1 MKCSELKIINE
12 YGEGTKME
20 RRVFEAQYKKCGQV
34 YIKITLNCISCYGM
48 VRENNSSLEYLG
60 EVLFDFANIHSIE
73 LVNYKRKQAICV
85 EGVSTRNIRCSV
97 FLPNLT
103 NIDEIREIVDKCKYE
118 KEQIDKG
125 EEQRKLQEEKERIQK
140 REKQQI
146 EAQRIRKL
154 QVEYYENQ
162 VRKFMD
168 KYPTYIFN
176 EEASSITF
184 AYIDEN
190 RNFNIKSVDKIKME
204 CVFSTLG
211 YQHIHYYEKAGAI
224 HYVTDINIDYKGASS
239 FGGSFVPGKVSL
251 APAIVGGLLAG
262 GMGMAVGA
270 MIGYK
275 PERYVPPQISPA
287 SLKANSQAQRIDDRS
302 VILNYFSEKNKQY
315 MDVEFPADIYNFLQ
329 THYAEKKYDIVIAM
343 EKRKYIPD
351 TNTML
356 IEEPE
361 KKEEMSL
368 EEFEKAVKK
377 LKIMKD
383 NDLISEEEYAKKK
396 MELLQHI

>member
-60 EVLFDFANIHSIE
+60 EVLFDFENIHSIE

-97 FLPNLT
+97 VLPNLT
-103 NIDEIREIVDKCKYE
+103 NIDEIRETIDKCKYE

-125 EEQRKLQEEKERIQK
+125 EEQRKLQEEKERIQNFLMQLRDRQPQK
-140 REKQQI
+140 
-146 EAQRIRKL
+146 
-154 QVEYYENQ
+154 EYYENQ

-224 HYVTDINIDYKGASS
+224 HYVTDINIDYQGSSS

-275 PERYVPPQISPA
+275 PERYVPPQISTA

-343 EKRKYIPD
+343 EKRKYVPD

-356 IEEPE
+356 IKESE

-396 MELLQHI
+396 MELLQNI